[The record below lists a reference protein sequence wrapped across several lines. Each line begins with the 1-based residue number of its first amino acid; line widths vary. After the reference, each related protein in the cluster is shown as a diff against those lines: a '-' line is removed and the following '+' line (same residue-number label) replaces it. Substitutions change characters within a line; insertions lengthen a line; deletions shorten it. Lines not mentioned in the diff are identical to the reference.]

1 MTIQRSNKQTGGR
14 FVQGGLVDD
23 FTNRLGWWE
32 RRVFPKDSSD
42 VTIIL
47 PAKYNMRP
55 DLLAY
60 DLYGKATLQWF
71 VLQYCSVSDITT
83 FVQGLQLTLP
93 TRSRLFGQML
103 SPATKLNT
111 IVNT

>member
-1 MTIQRSNKQTGGR
+1 MALKSNQQSGGR

-23 FTNRLGWWE
+23 FVNRLGWWE
-32 RRVFPKDSSD
+32 RRVFPTHFSD

-60 DLYGKATLQWF
+60 DLYGKANLQWF
-71 VLQYCSVSDITT
+71 ILQYTSISDITT
-83 FVQGLQLTLP
+83 FVQGLQITLP
-93 TRSRLFGQML
+93 TRNRLFGQL
-103 SPATKLNT
+103 LNPATPLNT
-111 IVNT
+111 KVNT

>member
-1 MTIQRSNKQTGGR
+1 MAFLKSNYQSGGR

-23 FTNRLGWWE
+23 FQDRLGWWE
-32 RRVFPKDSSD
+32 RRVFPSDTSD

-71 VLQYCSVSDITT
+71 ILQYSSVSDITT
-83 FVQGLQLTLP
+83 FVQGLELTLP
-93 TRSRLFGQML
+93 TRSRLLGQL
-103 SPATKLNT
+103 LNPATTLNT
-111 IVNT
+111 KVNT